1 MDQET
6 VQKEN
11 TLLNKKKARDS
22 SKKNETQFYLEENDP
37 EDQIIDEKTG
47 EAIPQITSSSENK
60 NWINKTRT
68 LIVSSRGVSHQER
81 HLVNNLLSLI
91 PNAKKECKIEKEIA
105 REELTEI
112 CFNHSCKYSLYFEHR
127 KRELVLWMFKSPE
140 GPCAK
145 FQVRNIHALNE
156 IKSLLKSIYV
166 HIIH

>member
-112 CFNHSCKYSLYFEHR
+112 CFNHS
-127 KRELVLWMFKSPE
+127 
-140 GPCAK
+140 
-145 FQVRNIHALNE
+145 
-156 IKSLLKSIYV
+156 
-166 HIIH
+166 